1 MNTNKLLEI
10 LNNAS
15 RDELTDLPGIGPVLA
30 DRLVEARPY
39 DSLEA
44 VQTVK
49 GISAKFIERL
59 IDIPESQPD
68 PVPVP
73 EVPAVDEGPAASPI
87 EDLKESLA
95 EEEPAT
101 RAATSEGLS
110 GTDETVNKREQADR
124 QAVEALPEKFEQ
136 ASESR
141 GLLRTI
147 LVSSTITALVA
158 ILLTLAVLGGI
169 NGSLKFA
176 TSSQYGTIQ
185 REYSQLTTQLNTVQ
199 EDLVSLRGRV
209 DTLEGLG
216 ERTVA
221 LEKAQQQLSAEL
233 ESISQQASAIQAEA
247 TALNEKVTQQEERTL
262 RFETFLRELQTSLG
276 NLFAPQGETK

>member
-1 MNTNKLLEI
+1 MNTNKLLDT

-15 RDELTDLPGIGPVLA
+15 RDELTVLPGIGPVLA

-49 GISAKFIERL
+49 GISARFLERL
-59 IDIPESQPD
+59 IDTPESQPD
-68 PVPVP
+68 PEPVP
-73 EVPAVDEGPAASPI
+73 EVPAVDESPGAPPTEDLEEALAEKEPAA
-87 EDLKESLA
+87 
-95 EEEPAT
+95 
-101 RAATSEGLS
+101 RAAISERTS
-110 GTDETVNKREQADR
+110 GTDETINKQVQADR
-124 QAVEALPEKFEQ
+124 QAVETLPEKPEQ
-136 ASESR
+136 ASRSR
-141 GLLRTI
+141 GSLWTI
-147 LVSSTITALVA
+147 LVSSAVTALVA

-176 TSSQYGTIQ
+176 TSSQYETVQ
-185 REYSQLTTQLNTVQ
+185 REYAQLTTQLNTVQ
-199 EDLVSLRGRV
+199 EDLVGLRGRV

-221 LEKAQQQLSAEL
+221 LEKAQQQLSADL

-247 TALNEKVTQQEERTL
+247 TALNEKVTQQEERTQ
-262 RFETFLRELQTSLG
+262 RFETFLRDLQTSLG
-276 NLFAPQGETK
+276 NLFASQGETK